1 MYHESPVFIQVIS
14 NNIDLFMGTERH
26 TSYFGGL
33 PIGFRKHFLVHAKT
47 KEALMDAMDSI
58 APELP
63 RRVEFTLTW

>member
-1 MYHESPVFIQVIS
+1 
-14 NNIDLFMGTERH
+14 MGTERH